1 VKVKGL
7 RLDLLKQQEVSAT
20 DYATLKQRW
29 SSEVEG
35 LCGGE
40 PVEAVGMFRQGGATA
55 SVAAGRAALGFGG
68 VGGQLLTRSAT
79 SLARK
84 KRAGGLP
91 QRVLLAV
98 TPTKLYAFDYSFEIS
113 RKRSERE
120 ARSPVEAAVWD
131 RTEIRC
137 ATGKSGTMTTLTI
150 TSPAEGEN
158 ATLVGGTSA
167 DDAWSQD
174 VMKALGALPA

>member
-1 VKVKGL
+1 MRGL

-20 DYATLKQRW
+20 DYETLKQRW
-29 SSEVEG
+29 TSEVES

-55 SVAAGRAALGFGG
+55 SVAAGRAAFGLGG
-68 VGGQLLTRSAT
+68 VGAQLLTKSAT

-84 KRAGGLP
+84 QRAGGLP

-120 ARSPVEAAVWD
+120 ARNPVEAAVWD
-131 RTEIRC
+131 RAAITCES
-137 ATGKSGTMTTLTI
+137 GKSGSMTTLTI
-150 TSPAEGEN
+150 TSPSEDEK
-158 ATLVGGTSA
+158 ATLVGGSSA
-167 DDAWSQD
+167 DDVWSQD

>member
-1 VKVKGL
+1 MRGL

-20 DYATLKQRW
+20 DHETVRQRW
-29 SSEVEG
+29 TSEVES

-40 PVEAVGMFRQGGATA
+40 AVEAVGMFRQGGATA
-55 SVAAGRAALGFGG
+55 SVAAGRAALRLGG

-120 ARSPVEAAVWD
+120 ARNPVETAVWD
-131 RTEIRC
+131 RAAIRC
-137 ATGKSGTMTTLTI
+137 EGGKSGSMTTLTI
-150 TSPAEGEN
+150 TSPSEDEK
-158 ATLVGGTSA
+158 ATLVGGSSA
-167 DDAWSQD
+167 DDVWSQD
-174 VMKALGALPA
+174 VMKALGA